1 MPPQPRGYPV
11 SVNSVTPPRNPD
23 SGSRNALR
31 RVALLSVHTSPLEQP
46 GSGDAGGLNVYVSQ
60 TARHLARTGVEVDI
74 FTRATSSSL
83 ETATTLTP
91 GVTVHHID
99 AGPYQSLPK
108 EDLPAQLCALTA
120 GVLRA
125 ESSRPAGWYDLIHS
139 HYWLSGHV
147 GWLAAERWRV
157 PLVHTMHTMARVKNN
172 HLAAMDVPEPTTRVI
187 GEQQLVNIAT
197 RLVANTDGE
206 ARELVDLYAANPDR
220 IRVVTP
226 GVDLDVFYPGSRQMA
241 RTSLGL
247 ALDEK
252 ILLFVGRVQPHK
264 APDVLIK
271 AAAAIAKTSQTMK
284 LRVVICG
291 GASGNTEYGP
301 TQLHE
306 LAGTLDIADRV
317 TFLAPKPAADLALL
331 YRAADIVV
339 VPSHSESFGLV
350 ALEAQACGTPVV
362 AAAVGGLH
370 TAVADG
376 ESGLLVQGH
385 DEHNW
390 AHVISGLLGKP
401 ELLARMSEAAVWHAA
416 GFSWAVTTEKLLG
429 VYEET
434 VRSPNSV
441 PTLL

>member
-1 MPPQPRGYPV
+1 VQPPREPQPVGGNV
-11 SVNSVTPPRNPD
+11 I
-23 SGSRNALR
+23 R

-60 TARHLARTGVEVDI
+60 TARHLARAGVEVDI
-74 FTRATSSSL
+74 FTRATSSAL

-172 HLAAMDVPEPTTRVI
+172 HLAALDVPEPTTRVI

-197 RLVANTDGE
+197 RLVANTDDE
-206 ARELVDLYAANPDR
+206 ARELVDLYAADPDR

-226 GVDLDVFYPGSRQMA
+226 GVDLDVFYPGSRPMA
-241 RTSLGL
+241 RTALGL
-247 ALDEK
+247 ALDER

-264 APDVLIK
+264 APDVLIR
-271 AAAAIAKTSQTMK
+271 AAAALVHMHPASK
-284 LRVVICG
+284 LRVVVCG
-291 GASGNTEYGP
+291 GASGGTEYGP
-301 TQLHE
+301 AALQE
-306 LAGTLDIADRV
+306 LARSLGIAEHV
-317 TFLAPKPAADLALL
+317 TFLPPKPAADLALL
-331 YRAADIVV
+331 YRAADLVV
-339 VPSHSESFGLV
+339 VPSYSESFGLV
-350 ALEAQACGTPVV
+350 ALEAQACGTPVL
-362 AAAVGGLH
+362 AAAVGGLR
-370 TAVADG
+370 TAVANG
-376 ESGLLVQGH
+376 ESGVLVHGH
-385 DEHNW
+385 DAHTW
-390 AHVISGLLGKP
+390 AQAMSDLLQQP
-401 ELLARMSEAAVWHAA
+401 EVLMRMGEAAVWHAA
-416 GFSWAVTTEKLLG
+416 GFSWALTTEKLLR

>member
-1 MPPQPRGYPV
+1 MQ
-11 SVNSVTPPRNPD
+11 PPREPNAA
-23 SGSRNALR
+23 GSRVIR

-74 FTRATSSSL
+74 FTRATSSAL
-83 ETATTLTP
+83 ETATPLTA

-125 ESSRPAGWYDLIHS
+125 ESARPAGWYDLIHS

-172 HLAAMDVPEPTTRVI
+172 HLAALDVPEPTTRVI

-197 RLVANTDGE
+197 RLVANTDDE
-206 ARELVDLYAANPDR
+206 SQELVDLYGADPDR

-226 GVDLDVFYPGSRQMA
+226 GVDLDVFYPGSRPMA
-241 RTSLGL
+241 RTALGL
-247 ALDEK
+247 ALDET
-252 ILLFVGRVQPHK
+252 IVLFVGRVQPHK

-271 AAAAIAKTSQTMK
+271 AAAALQGMHLTSK
-284 LRVVICG
+284 LRVVVCG
-291 GASGNTEYGP
+291 GASGGTEYGP
-301 TQLHE
+301 AALQE
-306 LAGTLDIADRV
+306 LARTLGIADRV
-317 TFLAPKPAADLALL
+317 TFLAPKAAADLALL
-331 YRAADIVV
+331 YRAADLVV
-339 VPSHSESFGLV
+339 VPSYSESFGLV

-362 AAAVGGLH
+362 AAAVGGLR

-376 ESGLLVQGH
+376 ESGVLVHGH
-385 DEHNW
+385 DAQTW
-390 AHVISGLLGKP
+390 AQAISRLLQRPDVLTSMG
-401 ELLARMSEAAVWHAA
+401 EAAVWHAA
-416 GFSWAVTTEKLLG
+416 GFSWALTTEKLLR